1 MKTQCENC
9 SARYEI
15 PNERAV
21 GKVLRVRCKRCQN
34 VMMVVGPTD
43 SFADG
48 DPLPPT
54 LRGISGFTSGTGS
67 EFQATS
73 MRVREDYAPIWWV
86 GISGKPHGPYTRD
99 EVFALI
105 DRGDVHAR
113 TRLWRRP
120 WAKWERI
127 CESPLLSWAFERA
140 IARVS
145 EDAALLAGRDVSC
158 VFDKTAMMTDGEG
171 WFPDPTMKSG
181 WLILDEE
188 TQAYLETCAQR
199 GMLGSD
205 LVKSSAAKAGLANA
219 APTTKAR
226 FGSSEVSLSGLPPP
240 RPRSQTSYRPMLAA
254 ASFALGIVASGV
266 WWWAKLSPV
275 SGI

>member
-9 SARYEI
+9 CARYEI
-15 PNERAV
+15 PNERVV

-34 VMMVVGPTD
+34 VMMVVGPTE

-54 LRGISGFTSGTGS
+54 LTGISAFSSGAT
-67 EFQATS
+67 EFQATP

-99 EVFALI
+99 EVLALI

-120 WAKWERI
+120 WSKWERV

-158 VFDKTAMMTDGEG
+158 VFEKTAMMTDGEG

-199 GMLGSD
+199 GMLGGD
-205 LVKSSAAKAGLANA
+205 LAGVLGLKSKTTPGPAGSTERPKSS
-219 APTTKAR
+219 
-226 FGSSEVSLSGLPPP
+226 VSLSGLPPP
-240 RPRSQTSYRPMLAA
+240 RAPRNRNAYRPMLAA